1 MGQLFTSYIK
11 LFLMKR
17 DPTIMTETYN
27 SIIVY
32 KCINKIIN
40 SIFNTSKNYRIQIY
54 DSLISCIL

>member
-1 MGQLFTSYIK
+1 
-11 LFLMKR
+11 MKR

-40 SIFNTSKNYRIQIY
+40 SIFNTSKELQNP
-54 DSLISCIL
+54 ILGFSHQLYFII

>member
-1 MGQLFTSYIK
+1 MGHLFTYLASYIK

-40 SIFNTSKNYRIQIY
+40 SIFNTSKNYRIQF
-54 DSLISCIL
+54 